1 MAAAPPSGRPS
12 VPPADQSEAEFDRQ
26 FTPVATMVL
35 MLGYIIIFALLWGSV
50 YFFELLARR

>member
-1 MAAAPPSGRPS
+1 MATDPSSGRPA
-12 VPPADQSEAEFDRQ
+12 VLPPDQSEAEFDRR

-35 MLGYIIIFALLWGSV
+35 MLGYIVIFALLWGSV

>member
-1 MAAAPPSGRPS
+1 MSTAPPSGRPT
-12 VPPADQSEAEFDRQ
+12 VPSAGQSEAEFDRK